1 MIVIINNGDAWTMQF
16 DLMYICIHAGK
27 RARYYD
33 ERGNAHSYIPFTL
46 VHARKIF
53 RLIKK
58 YADEGYIINADLF
71 IKKYAADTGE
81 KRILEQWEKA

>member
-1 MIVIINNGDAWTMQF
+1 MIVIINNGDAWKMQF
-16 DLMYICIHAGK
+16 DITYICNHAGK

-53 RLIKK
+53 RLIKQ
-58 YADEGYIINADLF
+58 YAVEGYVINTMLY
-71 IKKYAADTGE
+71 IKRYSQETGNI
-81 KRILEQWEKA
+81 RILEQWEKA

>member
-1 MIVIINNGDAWTMQF
+1 MVVTIHYGDAWTMTF
-16 DLMYICIHAGK
+16 DIMYICIHAGK

-53 RLIKK
+53 RLVKK
-58 YADEGYIINADLF
+58 YADEGVVLNTALYI
-71 IKKYAADTGE
+71 KRYSQETGNI
-81 KRILEQWEKA
+81 RILEQWVKA

>member
-1 MIVIINNGDAWTMQF
+1 MIVIINNGDAWKMQF
-16 DLMYICIHAGK
+16 DITYICTHAGK

-53 RLIKK
+53 RLIKQ
-58 YADEGYIINADLF
+58 YADEGYVINTMLY
-71 IKKYAADTGE
+71 IKRHSQETGD

>member
-1 MIVIINNGDAWTMQF
+1 MVAYINYGDAWKMQF
-16 DLMYICIHAGK
+16 DIMYICRHAGK
-27 RARYYD
+27 RGRYYD

-58 YADEGYIINADLF
+58 YGDEGVVLNTALYI
-71 IKKYAADTGE
+71 KRYSQETGNI
-81 KRILEQWEKA
+81 RILEQWEKA

>member
-1 MIVIINNGDAWTMQF
+1 MVAYINYGDAWKMQF
-16 DLMYICIHAGK
+16 DIMYICWNAGK

-53 RLIKK
+53 RLIKN
-58 YADEGYIINADLF
+58 YGDEGVILNTMLYI
-71 IKKYAADTGE
+71 KRYSQETGNI
-81 KRILEQWEKA
+81 RILEQWEKA

>member
-1 MIVIINNGDAWTMQF
+1 MNVYITNDAWKMTI
-16 DLMYICIHAGK
+16 DLTYVCENAGK
-27 RARYYD
+27 RDRWYD

-53 RLIKK
+53 RLIKQ
-58 YADEGYIINADLF
+58 YAGEGNFINAMLY
-71 IKKYAADTGE
+71 IKRHSRETGD